1 MNGPSPWTN
10 SKITHTRS
18 TRLLYRN
25 VKINIKCLPKMSWN
39 GSRERVM
46 VWNGI
51 HHQEILFC
59 ICIHR
64 CWVCLMESA
73 INSVHYGFR
82 QKKSDSSWF
91 KTECILS
98 KKWCNCVFTQMR
110 YENEHHFML
119 GCFNNRPYH
128 SDGEAR
134 LNGTLKL
141 IKFGKRCVRYSLE
154 NMHKEHEH
162 MSVIVLTHNILWAW
176 ILIRHSNET
185 PMDRNQFHHF
195 VISATKSIGN

>member
-1 MNGPSPWTN
+1 MDHANGLWSGTEYTIRKYYFAFVYIDAE
-10 SKITHTRS
+10 S
-18 TRLLYRN
+18 
-25 VKINIKCLPKMSWN
+25 VSWN
-39 GSRERVM
+39 RPLTLCIM
-46 VWNGI
+46 V
-51 HHQEILFC
+51 
-59 ICIHR
+59 
-64 CWVCLMESA
+64 SA
-73 INSVHYGFR
+73 K
-82 QKKSDSSWF
+82 KKSDSNWF